1 MISFENIFKPYNA
14 RKLIASDV
22 PDILALYSGNPE
34 YFRHCPPSP
43 SIETIQDDMS
53 ALPPGKKANDKYFI
67 GLFEGSSLVAVMD
80 LIDRYPDDETAFI
93 GLLMV
98 AKDLQ
103 GQGVGTF
110 IVKALSEA
118 LKAKHYKRIRLG
130 YIKTNRSAQRFW
142 LKQGFHPTE
151 AESVREHYTVVE
163 AEKALQE

>member
-1 MISFENIFKPYNA
+1 MISFENIFKPYSA

-22 PDILALYSGNPE
+22 PHVLALYSGNPD

-43 SIETIQDDMS
+43 SRDTIQDDMS
-53 ALPPGKKANDKYFI
+53 TLPPGKKANDKYFI
-67 GLFEGSSLVAVMD
+67 GLFESGSLVAVID

-103 GQGVGTF
+103 GHGVGAF

-142 LKQGFHPTE
+142 LKQGFQATG
-151 AESVREHYTVVE
+151 VVSLMENYAVIE
-163 AEKALQE
+163 AEKML

>member
-1 MISFENIFKPYNA
+1 MTSFENIFKPYSA

-22 PDILALYSGNPE
+22 SHVLALCSENPE
-34 YFRHCPPSP
+34 YFQHCPPSP
-43 SIETIQDDMS
+43 SRDTIRDDMS

-67 GLFEGSSLVAVMD
+67 GLFESGSLVAVMD
-80 LIDRYPDDETAFI
+80 LIDRYPDNETAFI

-103 GQGVGTF
+103 GHGVGTF
-110 IVKALSEA
+110 IVNALTEA

-130 YIKTNRSAQRFW
+130 YIKTNQSAQRFW
-142 LKQGFHPTE
+142 FKQGFRPTG
-151 AESVREHYTVVE
+151 AESAREHYTVVE